1 MYKLFI
7 LLTVVIIVVYFIY
20 KNFDKFN
27 KVEIDRTNYPIP
39 KKIFSYWNT
48 KQVPKIVQVCFDTW
62 KKYNPEYE
70 IIIFNDETIKNEN
83 LSYPQYYDT
92 LIPAHK
98 SDWIRVSLIEK
109 YGGIWFDASI
119 LCTNPIS
126 SWVNHNENKLYGFI
140 VPGYGHIMEN
150 WAFAAPKNFP
160 FISKWKN
167 EFKMAIE
174 MGLSTYKQSI
184 GQSLSLFDK
193 EEWNKVS
200 VQMPYLTQHAAWL
213 RTRQKH
219 PDYDVKLYK
228 SSEGPFHYLY
238 SQNWNSYIALTYV
251 LDGTYDYKKVPFLKL
266 TRKEREAIDK
276 YFNPYDFKKI

>member
-1 MYKLFI
+1 MYKLFLLI
-7 LLTVVIIVVYFIY
+7 LMILVVYYVYNKYFKREKEN
-20 KNFDKFN
+20 KNY
-27 KVEIDRTNYPIP
+27 IIP
-39 KKIFSYWNT
+39 KKIYTYWNT
-48 KQVPKIVQVCFDTW
+48 IDRPKIVDICIDSW
-62 KKYNPEYE
+62 RKYNPEYE
-70 IIIFNDETIKNEN
+70 IIIFNDESIENEN
-83 LSYPQYYDT
+83 LEYPQYYDD

-119 LCTNPIS
+119 LCTNHIS
-126 SWVNHNENKLYGFI
+126 SWVNHNENKLFGFL
-140 VPGYGHIMEN
+140 VPDYANIMEN
-150 WAFAAPKNFP
+150 WAFAAPKNYP
-160 FISKWKN
+160 FISKWRN
-167 EFKMAIE
+167 EFKNAIE
-174 MGLSTYKQSI
+174 MGLSTYKQVI
-184 GQSLSLFDK
+184 GQSLDMFNK
-193 EEWNKVS
+193 EEWNKIYNG
-200 VQMPYLTQHAAWL
+200 MPYLTQHAAWL